1 MFTNAEETASTWPYA
16 RPTNKMRV
24 CTEERCMMIWLGF
37 GKGVSR
43 LMVDARWDGGE
54 EGRGEEKS
62 KIVIFLSKK
71 D

>member
-1 MFTNAEETASTWPYA
+1 
-16 RPTNKMRV
+16 
-24 CTEERCMMIWLGF
+24 MMVWLGF